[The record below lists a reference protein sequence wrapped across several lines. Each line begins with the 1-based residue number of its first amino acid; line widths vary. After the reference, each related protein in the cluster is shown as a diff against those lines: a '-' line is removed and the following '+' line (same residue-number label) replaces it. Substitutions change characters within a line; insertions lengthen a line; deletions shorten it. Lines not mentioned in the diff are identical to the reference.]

1 MSFDSIPEDLE
12 NKQPCPN
19 CADGNAVEDKHG
31 NWHCDTCDWCFIK
44 SDSTSDSVSNSENN
58 QAGYIY

>member
-12 NKQPCPN
+12 NKQPCPK
-19 CADGNAVEDKHG
+19 CEHGNAVEDKNG
-31 NWHCDTCDWCFIK
+31 NWSCDTCDWCYIK
-44 SDSTSDSVSNSENN
+44 GGYEYIGDSENN